1 MSDGGVSDGG
11 MNGRGMNAGGMNDSG
26 MSDSGMNAGG
36 INDSGM
42 ARDGVAGTGRVER
55 ADDGAVAGAEPTF
68 REALGAMMLTSG
80 IGRVKPGEIPTAS
93 SLLSAVGGLR
103 GLVESVLPSLAFL
116 VLFTLTGR
124 NLLISVLVPIVIAV
138 VFVIARVLVR
148 SPVSQAVVGLL
159 GVAVS
164 AALALLTG
172 RAEDNFLPGIIIN
185 TVSLLVVLTS
195 LIVRYPVIGL
205 VVGLLA
211 NEGLDWRRDPAKR
224 RVLTIATVL
233 WLGLFAVRLIAEVPL
248 YLAGETEWLAGVKLA
263 LGVPF
268 YAVILWVTW
277 LLVRTVY
284 ASPTSTTVPS
294 ELPGS

>member
-1 MSDGGVSDGG
+1 MSGV
-11 MNGRGMNAGGMNDSG
+11 
-26 MSDSGMNAGG
+26 
-36 INDSGM
+36 
-42 ARDGVAGTGRVER
+42 
-55 ADDGAVAGAEPTF
+55 DDRREPAEPTF
-68 REALGAMMLTSG
+68 REAFGAMMLNSG
-80 IGRVKPGEIPTAS
+80 IAQVKPGEIPTAS
-93 SLLSAVGGLR
+93 SLLSAVGGVR
-103 GLVESVLPSLAFL
+103 GLIESVLPSLAFL

-124 NLLISVLVPIVIAV
+124 DLLISVLVPVGIAV
-138 VFVIARVLVR
+138 VFVIARILVR

-185 TVSLLVVLTS
+185 TVSFLVVLIS

-211 NEGLDWRRDPAKR
+211 NEGLDWRRDPGKR
-224 RVLTIATVL
+224 RVLTIATLL
-233 WLGLFAVRLIAEVPL
+233 WLGLFAVRLVAEVPL
-248 YLAGETEWLAGVKLA
+248 YLASETEWLAGVKLA

-284 ASPTSTTVPS
+284 ARPTNAAG
-294 ELPGS
+294 LPEQSGDAA